1 MRILSVSFVI
11 PYPLQLCY
19 NFYLAASRAVWR
31 SGVYDHYDVSLI
43 RECAEDG
50 SPSHIDFIFT
60 CKMYPTTH
68 SHTRARSKTSGGTSN
83 LQLGVAQCNKRHG
96 ISGTQV
102 SQSGPPYSEAAHRAL
117 IALRC
122 AKHHRPFNSVLDDDY
137 QTEVQ
142 MLRPGTKIPHPM
154 TVSRDVNAMYFEMS
168 KHVRNYF
175 QACFPTFYILL
186 SKYMH

>member
-11 PYPLQLCY
+11 SYLSQLCY

-31 SGVYDHYDVSLI
+31 SGAYSHYDVSLI
-43 RECAEDG
+43 CEYADNG

-60 CKMYPTTH
+60 CKMYPTTR

-83 LQLGVAQCNKRHG
+83 LQLGIAQCNKRHG

-102 SQSGPPYSEAAHRAL
+102 SQSGPPYSEAAHHAL

-122 AKHHRPFNSVLDDDY
+122 AKHHWPFNPVLDDDY
-137 QTEVQ
+137 
-142 MLRPGTKIPHPM
+142 
-154 TVSRDVNAMYFEMS
+154 
-168 KHVRNYF
+168 
-175 QACFPTFYILL
+175 
-186 SKYMH
+186 

>member
-1 MRILSVSFVI
+1 MAPHAILTS
-11 PYPLQLCY
+11 
-19 NFYLAASRAVWR
+19 YLL
-31 SGVYDHYDVSLI
+31 G
-43 RECAEDG
+43 
-50 SPSHIDFIFT
+50 
-60 CKMYPTTH
+60 KMYPMIHTH
-68 SHTRARSKTSGGTSN
+68 THAQRKISGGTSN
-83 LQLGVAQCNKRHG
+83 LQLGVAQCNKHHG

-102 SQSGPPYSEAAHRAL
+102 SQSGPPYPEAAHCAL
-117 IALRC
+117 IALHC
-122 AKHHRPFNSVLDDDY
+122 TKHHWPFNSVLDDDY

-186 SKYMH
+186 FNYMDK